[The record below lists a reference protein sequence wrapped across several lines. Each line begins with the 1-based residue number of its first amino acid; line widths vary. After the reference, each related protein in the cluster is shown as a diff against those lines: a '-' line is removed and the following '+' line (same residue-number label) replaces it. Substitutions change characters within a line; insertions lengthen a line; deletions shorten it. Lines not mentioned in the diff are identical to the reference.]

1 MPSGTD
7 VRDGTSRSLGA
18 ATHRFRNGFT
28 CELSPDE
35 VSGEGI
41 AGSRRV
47 DHARDGR
54 DGEVKDA
61 LMRHNPNPLGSSL
74 DHHDLIAGGVVRG
87 DPDVFGLWLVCKDHG
102 RLNSVHE
109 VPESVNA
116 IATKQLRLAK
126 IQPKFHP

>member
-41 AGSRRV
+41 AGSPPVYHPPAPRFRKGFTGELSPDEVSGEGIAGSRRV

-54 DGEVKDA
+54 YGEVKDA
-61 LMRHNPNPLGSSL
+61 LMRHDADRFGSSL
-74 DHHDLIAGGVVRG
+74 DHHDLIA
-87 DPDVFGLWLVCKDHG
+87 
-102 RLNSVHE
+102 
-109 VPESVNA
+109 
-116 IATKQLRLAK
+116 
-126 IQPKFHP
+126 

>member
-54 DGEVKDA
+54 YVEVKDA
-61 LMRHNPNPLGSSL
+61 LMRHDADRFRSSL
-74 DHHDLIAGGVVRG
+74 DHHALTACGGFRG
-87 DPDVFGLWLVCKDHG
+87 DPDVFRLWLVCKDHG

-116 IATKQLRLAK
+116 IATEQLR
-126 IQPKFHP
+126 